1 MRLIQIYLKLEVN
14 YLLAVCYGAQY
25 LAHFSGEVAASNNR
39 ENMVEL
45 IYLILKRMKFSL
57 KGGLNSQV

>member
-1 MRLIQIYLKLEVN
+1 M
-14 YLLAVCYGAQY
+14 LAVCYGAQY
-25 LAHFSGEVAASNNR
+25 LAHFSGGEVAANR

-57 KGGLNSQV
+57 KVFQ

>member
-1 MRLIQIYLKLEVN
+1 MLW
-14 YLLAVCYGAQY
+14 GTT
-25 LAHFSGEVAASNNR
+25 LAHFSGGEVAAPIL

-57 KGGLNSQV
+57 KVFQE